1 MKNDSVME
9 RIWTQNSRHQWD
21 GHQTSQQMYIYVYI
35 YIYIYMSI
43 SLSISLSDLSA
54 CVSVCL
60 RLILLTIHDFVVI
73 SPGLCLF
80 VTICIYIYVYIYMS
94 QYIYWYEYTHC
105 MNIYSAINF
114 QHNALTKCNTNALP
128 RWTGIW
134 QIYLRARHRY
144 HLQSLVQR

>member
-9 RIWTQNSRHQWD
+9 RIWTQNSRYQWD

-35 YIYIYMSI
+35 YIYIYVYISI
-43 SLSISLSDLSA
+43 YLSVWSLCLCICLSA
-54 CVSVCL
+54 SDSINYPWLCGYIS
-60 RLILLTIHDFVVI
+60 RPMLICDHMY
-73 SPGLCLF
+73 
-80 VTICIYIYVYIYMS
+80 IYIYVYIYMS